1 MAIRYVGVRHHSPA
15 CARLARHVIREL
27 SPAYVLI
34 EGPADMNDRIDELLL
49 THELPVAIFTYHQ
62 DESRHHASWSPFCDY
77 SPEWVAI
84 REGAKAGAKVR
95 FIDLPSWHDA
105 FAGVRNRYS
114 DGERRSSLAV
124 KRLCERFGVD
134 GMDALWDHLFE
145 QAMEPE
151 ALEERLGAYF
161 EGLRGDIDGGDR
173 DGPREDFMAKCVA
186 HYAKLAKD
194 EHVVVLTGGYHKP
207 ALEQLVPKEPGEA
220 LPELPVPDETVR
232 RGSFLVPYSFRRLD
246 SFVGY
251 ESGMPS
257 PQYYQSVWDDGTEQA
272 PEALLEVAVSRL
284 RKKDLPISAADL
296 IAARTMALGLARMR
310 GHRDLARVDLL
321 DGIAAA
327 LVKDAQDAPL
337 PWTQRGRIRHGT
349 DPILVEV
356 VAALSG
362 ERRGKLHADTPRP
375 PLIHDVRSELEN
387 HGLAP
392 GSGQRKVDVDL
403 TNETG
408 LEKSRVLHRLNVL
421 RIPGFKRTR
430 GPTWATDPVL
440 EERWEIVEVFEQES
454 AIIEASAYG
463 ATLAGAAGARL
474 EEMAT
479 AAEGDL
485 AELTNV
491 LGAATFVGMDAL
503 GSRVLANLH
512 ALAGKESDLG
522 RLGTALKRL
531 LALYRHDTLLGSARS
546 EALGIVVEAAYERG
560 LWLVEG
566 ITGGAAPADDGVM
579 IAVAAIRDALR
590 FAGHAR
596 GLNADRARGVMKRRS
611 VDGDAPPDLRGA
623 ALGFLWSMG
632 SFATT
637 EEAEEHAVRALRRSS
652 QPNELGDWLAG
663 LFALAREEVLYGEE
677 HEDDHEE
684 ETKKRD
690 NSLLSVLDAT
700 VAEMSQEDYLIAL
713 PALRLA
719 FSYFPPREKERL
731 AKRVLRFHGKENVS
745 AMTLTR
751 LPIDASVLADAH
763 VLEQSVD
770 TREAKYGLGP
780 EPEPP
785 AVAPEVAS

>member
-27 SPAYVLI
+27 KPAYVLI
-34 EGPADMNDRIDELLL
+34 EGPADMNERIDELLL

-62 DESRHHASWSPFCDY
+62 DTERHHASWSPFCDY

-84 REGAKAGAKVR
+84 HEGAKAGADVR
-95 FIDLPSWHDA
+95 FIDLPSWHEA

-114 DGERRSSLAV
+114 DGARRTSLAID
-124 KRLCERFGVD
+124 RLCERFGVD

-145 QAMEPE
+145 QEIAVDV
-151 ALEERLGAYF
+151 LEERLAAYF
-161 EGLRGDIDGGDR
+161 VGLRGDLDGGDR
-173 DGPREDFMAKCVA
+173 DGPREDFMAGCVA
-186 HYAKLAKD
+186 HYTKLAKGRD
-194 EHVVVLTGGYHKP
+194 VVVLTGGYHKP
-207 ALEQLVPKEPGEA
+207 ALEHLVPKESGDA
-220 LPELPVPDETVR
+220 LPELPLPDESVR

-257 PQYYQSVWDDGTEQA
+257 PQYYQSVWEEGLEAA
-272 PEALLEVAVSRL
+272 PEALLETAVKRL
-284 RKKDLPISAADL
+284 RKKDQRVSAADL
-296 IAARTMALGLARMR
+296 IAVRTMAEGLARMR
-310 GHRDLARVDLL
+310 GHRHLSRVDLL

-337 PWTQRGRIRHGT
+337 PWTQRGQLRHGT

-362 ERRGKLHADTPRP
+362 QRRGKLHADTPRP
-375 PLIHDVRSELEN
+375 PLIHDVRSELEQ
-387 HGLAP
+387 HGLTPTEA
-392 GSGQRKVDVDL
+392 QRKVDIDL
-403 TNETG
+403 TDQAG
-408 LEKSRVLHRLNVL
+408 LVKSRVLHRLNVL
-421 RIPGFKRTR
+421 RVPGFKRTL
-430 GPTWATDPVL
+430 GPGWATDPIL
-440 EERWEIVEVFEQES
+440 EERWEIIEVFEQES

-463 ATLAGAAGARL
+463 ATLAGAAGACL
-474 EEMAT
+474 EEMA
-479 AAEGDL
+479 AEAEGDL
-485 AELTNV
+485 EKLTGV

-503 GSRVLANLH
+503 GSRVLSQLH
-512 ALAGKESDLG
+512 ALAGKENDLK
-522 RLGTALKRL
+522 RLGHSLKRL

-566 ITGGAAPADDGVM
+566 ISGGAAPADDGVLV
-579 IAVAAIRDALR
+579 AVSSLRDALR

-596 GLNADRARGVMKRRS
+596 GLNHDRARGVMTRRS
-611 VDGDAPPDLRGA
+611 VDDDAPPDLRGA

-632 SFATT
+632 SFAST
-637 EEAEEHAVRALRRSS
+637 EEAEAHAVRALRKSS
-652 QPNELGDWLAG
+652 QPDQLGDWLSG

-690 NSLLSVLDAT
+690 TSLLSVLDAT
-700 VAEMSQEDYLIAL
+700 VGEMSHNDYLIAL

-731 AKRVLRFHGKENVS
+731 ARRVLRFHGKENAS
-745 AMTLTR
+745 PFSLTR
-751 LPIDASVLADAH
+751 LPIDAGVLAGAAELEGRVDA
-763 VLEQSVD
+763 
-770 TREAKYGLGP
+770 REAKYGLGP
-780 EPEPP
+780 ESAAE
-785 AVAPEVAS
+785 AEAPS